1 MNEKIT
7 FFTVFLLVLFTDK
20 GFRST
25 IFKESKG
32 IKTIVDKLMYIPN
45 DNTLKL
51 VVKTFEHSTK

>member
-25 IFKESKG
+25 IFKGSKG

-51 VVKTFEHSTK
+51 VVKTF